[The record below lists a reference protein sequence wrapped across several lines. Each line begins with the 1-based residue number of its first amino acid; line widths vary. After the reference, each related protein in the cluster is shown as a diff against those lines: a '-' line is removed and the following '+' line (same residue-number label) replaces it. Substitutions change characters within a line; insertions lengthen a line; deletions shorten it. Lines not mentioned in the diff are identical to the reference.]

1 MHWTE
6 VRFYAAITTEHQNPA
21 EQQHHVSAAI
31 VFTIDYSK
39 TKNHDES
46 DKLGKEKKKKTTTVC
61 NLQNR
66 QNSWKELQVSH
77 LFKFFI

>member
-46 DKLGKEKKKKTTTVC
+46 DKLGKEKKKKH
-61 NLQNR
+61 
-66 QNSWKELQVSH
+66 NSL
-77 LFKFFI
+77 